1 MTAST
6 HFTDSG
12 GIRWTVYESPASHIV
27 FDDRLVDE
35 TPAHLTFEATIGSR
49 TYLRRL
55 RTFPASW
62 RDLSSATLED
72 LLRHADRIG
81 ARRGYGESDETRR
94 SIDQL
99 TT

>member
-6 HFTDSG
+6 QFTDSG
-12 GIRWTVYESPASHIV
+12 GIRWTVYESPANHIV
-27 FDDRLVDE
+27 FDDRLIDE
-35 TPAHLTFEATIGSR
+35 APAHLTFEATVRGR
-49 TYLRRL
+49 TYMRRL
-55 RTFPASW
+55 RAFPATW

-72 LLRHADRIG
+72 LLRHADRVG
-81 ARRGYGESDETRR
+81 AGRAYGESDAMRR

>member
-6 HFTDSG
+6 QFTDSG
-12 GIRWTVYESPASHIV
+12 GIRWTVYESPASRIV
-27 FDDRLVDE
+27 FDDRLVDDA
-35 TPAHLTFEATIGSR
+35 PAHLTFEATIGAR

-55 RTFPASW
+55 RTFPSSW

-72 LLRHADRIG
+72 LLRHADRVG
-81 ARRGYGESDETRR
+81 SHRGYGESDETRR

>member
-1 MTAST
+1 MSAST

-12 GIRWTVYESPASHIV
+12 GIRWTVYESPASRIM
-27 FDDRLVDE
+27 FDDRLVDDA
-35 TPAHLTFEATIGSR
+35 PAHLTFEATIGTR

-55 RTFPASW
+55 RAFPATW
-62 RDLSSATLED
+62 RDLSSASLED
-72 LLRHADRIG
+72 MLRHAERVG
-81 ARRGYGESDETRR
+81 PRRVQGESDETRR

>member
-6 HFTDSG
+6 QFTDSG
-12 GIRWTVYESPASHIV
+12 GVRWTVYESPASRIM

-35 TPAHLTFEATIGSR
+35 APAHLIFEATIGNR

-55 RTFPASW
+55 RTYPMVW
-62 RDLSSATLED
+62 RDLSSASLED
-72 LLRHADRIG
+72 MLRHAQRVG
-81 ARRGYGESDETRR
+81 ARRAYGESDETRR
-94 SIDQL
+94 SIEQL

>member
-1 MTAST
+1 MTTST
-6 HFTDSG
+6 HFTDSSG
-12 GIRWTVYESPASHIV
+12 VRWTVYESPASRIV

-35 TPAHLTFEATIGSR
+35 APAHLIFESAIGSR

-55 RTFPASW
+55 RSYPLSW
-62 RDLSSATLED
+62 RGLPAASLED
-72 LLRHADRIG
+72 MLGKAERVG
-81 ARRGYGESDETRR
+81 ARRAYGESDETRR